1 MLIDFAI
8 SGVSESRTLENEQTR
23 PTGSARQPASNEGAE
38 PRQCA
43 EEAHPPTGRIDMS
56 KRKLRSQLDY
66 EVGYG
71 RPPKAS
77 QFRPGQSGN
86 PTGARKGGKT
96 IGVRLQEL
104 INAKVAVTESGRT
117 RRLPRL
123 DVMLHRLSNDAMR
136 GDQRALKHILEFV
149 HRYSPAGEGTVRSQ
163 EMTSDD
169 LEILTDYLRKT
180 ASSNSEDSSTVGD
193 DGDGESL

>member
-1 MLIDFAI
+1 
-8 SGVSESRTLENEQTR
+8 
-23 PTGSARQPASNEGAE
+23 
-38 PRQCA
+38 
-43 EEAHPPTGRIDMS
+43 MS

-117 RRLPRL
+117 RRIPRL

-149 HRYSPAGEGTVRSQ
+149 HRYSPAGEGAVRSE
-163 EMTSDD
+163 EMTSED
-169 LEILTDYLRKT
+169 LEILADYLGKT
-180 ASSNSEDSSTVGD
+180 RPSGSDSNDSPEEGDDDGDDGD